1 MQLFGNIIYLCNKQS
16 IMKQIFTLI
25 LSIGFCTAVMAQA
38 HTETVKY
45 QKIDRQAVVN
55 DIPFSEKTIREAI
68 ENKMGQ
74 LGYKGK
80 ESKGFVVYQGVKMA
94 ELGKEAY
101 DLYFMADKKS
111 RRDKDNSTLTLMI
124 SKGFDAFVAD
134 SSDVALISNAKE
146 YLNNIKAMVGAYD
159 LEQQI
164 IAQEDAIKK
173 ADKKYNNTVE
183 DGISL
188 EKKRK
193 NIEKDI
199 EDNKKDQ
206 ASQQAE
212 IEKQRQILQ
221 TLRGKRKQ

>member
-1 MQLFGNIIYLCNKQS
+1 
-16 IMKQIFTLI
+16 MKQI
-25 LSIGFCTAVMAQA
+25 LSFIVSLAFCAAAMAQS

-55 DIPFSEKTIREAI
+55 DMPFPEKTVRNAI
-68 ENKMGQ
+68 DNKMEQ

-80 ESKGFVVYQGVKMA
+80 ETKGFVVYQSVKMA
-94 ELGKEAY
+94 ELGKDAY

-111 RRDKDNSTLTLMI
+111 RRDKENSTLTLMI
-124 SKGFDAFVAD
+124 SKGFDAFAAD
-134 SSDVALISNAKE
+134 STDAALMSNAKE
-146 YLNNIKAMVGAYD
+146 YLNNIKTMIGAYD

-183 DGISL
+183 DGVNL
-188 EKKRK
+188 EKKKK

-206 ASQQAE
+206 AAQQAE
-212 IEKQRQILQ
+212 LDKQKQILE

>member
-1 MQLFGNIIYLCNKQS
+1 
-16 IMKQIFTLI
+16 MKQILSFI
-25 LSIGFCTAVMAQA
+25 LSLAFCAASMAQS

-55 DIPFSEKTIREAI
+55 DMPFPEKTVRNAI
-68 ENKMGQ
+68 DNKMEQ

-80 ESKGFVVYQGVKMA
+80 ESKGFVVYQSVKMT
-94 ELGKEAY
+94 ELGKDAY

-111 RRDKDNSTLTLMI
+111 RRDKDNSILTLMI
-124 SKGFDAFVAD
+124 SKGFDAFAAD
-134 SSDVALISNAKE
+134 SSDAALMSNAKE
-146 YLNNIKAMVGAYD
+146 YLNNIKTMIGAYD

-164 IAQEDAIKK
+164 IGQEDAIKK
-173 ADKKYNNTVE
+173 ADKKYSNTVE

-188 EKKRK
+188 EKKKK

-212 IEKQRQILQ
+212 IEKQRQILE

>member
-1 MQLFGNIIYLCNKQS
+1 
-16 IMKQIFTLI
+16 MKQILSFI
-25 LSIGFCTAVMAQA
+25 LSLAFCAAAMAQS

-45 QKIDRQAVVN
+45 QKNDRQAVVN
-55 DIPFSEKTIREAI
+55 DMPFPEKTVRNAI
-68 ENKMGQ
+68 DNKMEQ

-80 ESKGFVVYQGVKMA
+80 ETKGFVLYQSVKMA
-94 ELGKEAY
+94 ELGKDAY

-111 RRDKDNSTLTLMI
+111 RRDKENSTLTLMI
-124 SKGFDAFVAD
+124 SKGFDAFAAD
-134 SSDVALISNAKE
+134 SSDAALMSNAKE
-146 YLNNIKAMVGAYD
+146 YLNNIKTMIGAYD

-183 DGISL
+183 DGVSL
-188 EKKRK
+188 EKKKK

-206 ASQQAE
+206 AAQQAE
-212 IEKQRQILQ
+212 IEKQKQILE

>member
-1 MQLFGNIIYLCNKQS
+1 
-16 IMKQIFTLI
+16 MKQIFTFIVSL
-25 LSIGFCTAVMAQA
+25 GFCAASMAQA

-55 DIPFSEKTIREAI
+55 DMPFPEKTVRNAI
-68 ENKMGQ
+68 DNKMEQ

-80 ESKGFVVYQGVKMA
+80 ESKGFVVYQSVKLA
-94 ELGKEAY
+94 ELGKESY

-111 RRDKDNSTLTLMI
+111 RKDKDNSILTLMI
-124 SKGFDAFVAD
+124 SKGFEAFVAD
-134 SSDVALISNAKE
+134 STDAALISNAKE
-146 YLNNIKAMVGAYD
+146 YLNNIKTTIGAYD

-164 IAQEDAIKK
+164 ITQEDAIKK

-183 DGISL
+183 DGVSL
-188 EKKRK
+188 EKKKK

-206 ASQQAE
+206 AAQQAE
-212 IEKQRQILQ
+212 IEKQKQILE